1 MKSTLT
7 WEEFT
12 SAWFE
17 LSTPKNPEPGIQ
29 KLFAHLKK
37 GSVAKITEYK
47 HRLMDMQKLAIPLTG
62 NMLPDPISKKAI
74 ELFTEMTEAIT
85 QREIELNEDIQKRHK
100 EVEDELSALRTKNN
114 AAEKTIAKLHEQIDL
129 EATKAEAS
137 NKQTQELEKKRHA
150 LELQLTEANSN
161 VDKLSTLNT
170 QLSNA
175 TTELKAEFKNRLTNE
190 QNHTLDAKKQLT
202 KAQDDKAAADKRNA
216 MEVDALKQSHHE
228 ALQAVK
234 DEMAK
239 LNVFYDQQLKARD
252 TKINTL
258 ELQCKT
264 VTENLAQS
272 DKDLAEKNS
281 NNETLKS
288 QLAVQLN
295 EVHKLQEQTET
306 LSASLS
312 DSTNTICELKTEKK
326 DLHALLRKIKK

>member
-1 MKSTLT
+1 MRFGLLLPVENAAPRGFYQNDTPEITMKSTLT

-100 EVEDELSALRTKNN
+100 EVDDELSALRTRNN
-114 AAEKTIAKLHEQIDL
+114 AAEKTIATLHEQIEL
-129 EATKAEAS
+129 EVTKAEAS
-137 NKQTQELEKKRHA
+137 NKQTQALEKKRHA
-150 LELQLTEANSN
+150 LELQLTEANSH

-175 TTELKAEFKNRLTNE
+175 TAELKAEFKNRL
-190 QNHTLDAKKQLT
+190 
-202 KAQDDKAAADKRNA
+202 
-216 MEVDALKQSHHE
+216 
-228 ALQAVK
+228 
-234 DEMAK
+234 
-239 LNVFYDQQLKARD
+239 DQ
-252 TKINTL
+252 
-258 ELQCKT
+258 
-264 VTENLAQS
+264 
-272 DKDLAEKNS
+272 
-281 NNETLKS
+281 
-288 QLAVQLN
+288 
-295 EVHKLQEQTET
+295 
-306 LSASLS
+306 
-312 DSTNTICELKTEKK
+312 
-326 DLHALLRKIKK
+326 